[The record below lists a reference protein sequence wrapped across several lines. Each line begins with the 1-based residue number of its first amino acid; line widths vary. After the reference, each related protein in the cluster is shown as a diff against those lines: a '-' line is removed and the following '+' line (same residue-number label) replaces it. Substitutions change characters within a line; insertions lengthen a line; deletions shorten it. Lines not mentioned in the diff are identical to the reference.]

1 MLDPHVKKEG
11 VILAVTLAACYAG
24 LVVLGAV
31 LQLAKHGAWPWQ

>member
-24 LVVLGAV
+24 LVALGAI
-31 LQLAKHGAWPWQ
+31 LQFAKNGAWPWQ